1 MASVTQDIFNVD
13 PISKKFP
20 DLGSIIGGTSSTK
33 GILAYIYVIAGLILL
48 IMLIVGGI
56 TLMTAAGDQNKTK
69 QGYGMIS
76 SGLIGFLIIFVSY
89 FVAQVVQVAL
99 GVKFL

>member
-1 MASVTQDIFNVD
+1 MHNMAAIDLPTYTGTNF
-13 PISKKFP
+13 KFAN
-20 DLGSIIGGTSSTK
+20 GTVGGVVSS
-33 GILAYIYVIAGLILL
+33 LLQYIYVIAGLILL
-48 IMLIVGGI
+48 IMLIMGGI

-76 SGLIGFLIIFVSY
+76 SGLIGFLIIFISY
-89 FVAQVVQVAL
+89 FVAQIVQVAL